1 MDAAYSL
8 EFPNAPQRTITVKS
22 TAPLASGFTLSNG
35 FNRYLN
41 AVEVDVSNFT
51 VKLKSAHVKVGKKD
65 VKFAALHAWAKAKQ
79 PEIGHGDSSAVLK
92 VLLDLGDAM
101 DVIVGCPADT
111 DCELD
116 FSDDFREADC
126 TATTATAA
134 TAAATAA
141 TAATATTTAAATAT
155 TAAAA
160 AAASTAVTAA
170 TTAATAAAT
179 ATTAAA
185 TATAAAAA
193 ATAATA
199 ATTTAA
205 AAAAASAAP
214 TTTTAATTTSA
225 TTPAPAPAPAPAHSE
240 NRAAVTKLIAFA
252 QDFVTATAC
261 MSSGLVGWETLR
273 LVTVLD
279 ILSQDGLWSGGDEL
293 KVVKAALTWLRH
305 VSRST
310 PHCLLSVVR

>member
-141 TAATATTTAAATAT
+141 TAAAATAT

-214 TTTTAATTTSA
+214 TTPPAATTTSA